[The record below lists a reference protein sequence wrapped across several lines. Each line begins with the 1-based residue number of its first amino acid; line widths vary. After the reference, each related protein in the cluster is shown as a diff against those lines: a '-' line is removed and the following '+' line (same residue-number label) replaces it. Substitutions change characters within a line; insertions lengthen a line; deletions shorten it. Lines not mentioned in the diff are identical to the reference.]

1 MAGAALNMEH
11 ELVRYDAMVTAI
23 AECHR
28 VDEVKDLANKAQA
41 LALYARQAQN
51 VDAERKA
58 TAVRLRAERRAGELF
73 KELERTSPQEK
84 ANIANAVMGHDV
96 PATVAA
102 TSEYREAL
110 ERTQTSE
117 RTAQR
122 WQELATV
129 PNDVFEKHL
138 GEPLAIPTTSKIIAD
153 AKSVPTGPRM
163 NDTSLWIWGRLRD
176 FERMRCVD
184 SDPNEIFDGMT
195 DTMQADVRRILPT
208 FVEWCEQLTTE
219 VANA

>member
-1 MAGAALNMEH
+1 MEG
-11 ELVRYDAMVTAI
+11 ELVRYDAMVSAI

-73 KELERTSPQEK
+73 KELERSSGGYAP
-84 ANIANAVMGHDV
+84 NAA
-96 PATVAA
+96 ATVAGA
-102 TSEYREAL
+102 SEYREAL

-129 PNDVFEKHL
+129 PKEVFEKHL
-138 GEPLAIPTTSKIIAD
+138 GEPLAIPTASRIIAD

-176 FERMRCVD
+176 FERMRCNA
-184 SDPNEIFDGMT
+184 SDPQKIFDGMT
-195 DTMQADVRRILPT
+195 DTMQADVLRILPA
-208 FVEWCEQLTTE
+208 FIEWCEQLTKET
-219 VANA
+219 ANA

>member
-1 MAGAALNMEH
+1 MEH
-11 ELVRYDAMVTAI
+11 ELVRYDAMVSAI

-73 KELERTSPQEK
+73 RELERTPPQE
-84 ANIANAVMGHDV
+84 ANSSGSNQHRS
-96 PATVAA
+96 PATVAGEQ
-102 TSEYREAL
+102 SEYREAL

-129 PNDVFEKHL
+129 PKDVFEKHL
-138 GEPLAIPTTSKIIAD
+138 GEPLAIPTASKILAD

-184 SDPNEIFDGMT
+184 VDANEIFDGMT
-195 DTMQADVRRILPT
+195 DTMQADVRRILPS
-208 FVEWCEQLTTE
+208 FLDWCEQLTKE